1 MKIKY
6 VLSAGFGALA
16 LGLVATTAQAGP
28 IAGLGGAV
36 DAKMAE
42 SGLVEK
48 ANWYGGR
55 DYDYGWRHRHRHFG
69 FGFHKPRRFGFGYYD
84 RYRGRFGFHDNY
96 RGRFGRGGYFRRGY

>member
-1 MKIKY
+1 MKMKY

-16 LGLVATTAQAGP
+16 LGLVATTAQAAP
-28 IAGLGGAV
+28 IAGLGGAA
-36 DAKMAE
+36 DAKTAD

-69 FGFHKPRRFGFGYYD
+69 FGFYKPRRFGSYD

-96 RGRFGRGGYFRRGY
+96 RGRGGYFRRGY